1 MKSKVVIMPQKQ
13 LDTEAL
19 RIASETKATV
29 IQLEKHIT
37 SRLDSGSRDMKDLG
51 KDIKDLVQKISD
63 LSVSFQASNK
73 QLLVWIIAILSA
85 ALGVDNFLLP

>member
-1 MKSKVVIMPQKQ
+1 MTQKQ

-29 IQLEKHIT
+29 TQLEKHIT

-51 KDIKDLVQKISD
+51 KDIKNLTAKMGE
-63 LSVSFQASNK
+63 LSASFQASNK
-73 QLLVWIIAILSA
+73 QLLVWIIAFLSA

>member
-1 MKSKVVIMPQKQ
+1 MTQKQ

-29 IQLEKHIT
+29 TQLEKHIT

-51 KDIKDLVQKISD
+51 KDIKDLVSKINA
-63 LSVSFQASNK
+63 LSISFQASNK
-73 QLLVWIIAILSA
+73 QLLFWIIGILSA
-85 ALGVDNFLLP
+85 ALSVDNFLLP